1 MASATG
7 NLEPMTRPRFGLI
20 RPVCPST
27 SLRRDLLLGEHASN
41 KQAPGTLSR
50 RGKGA
55 GQMQN
60 GSAAA
65 EGGQFERSS
74 WAAGRSGSLGATC
87 PTADTQQTQETQ
99 ERPLHSLDGFELQAG
114 TPHRPDGA
122 ITPAMP
128 HGFCAAAIGY
138 GDTRWCGEDCLTHD
152 CTVQL
157 EGNGWLWSTCPGGE
171 LCVGPM
177 QTVDGRC
184 NAVPMWHFTIVK
196 TEQQHGEPSRRDP
209 MHLPARHLGC
219 TRDKERVQSRPVQG
233 AAGSFC

>member
-1 MASATG
+1 MG
-7 NLEPMTRPRFGLI
+7 RPR
-20 RPVCPST
+20 RRVV
-27 SLRRDLLLGEHASN
+27 SLREAVGR
-41 KQAPGTLSR
+41 PG
-50 RGKGA
+50 
-55 GQMQN
+55 
-60 GSAAA
+60 
-65 EGGQFERSS
+65 
-74 WAAGRSGSLGATC
+74 GRAVWGRHVRQQTHR
-87 PTADTQQTQETQ
+87 QTQETQ

-138 GDTRWCGEDCLTHD
+138 GDTRWCGEDSLRHD

-184 NAVPMWHFTIVK
+184 DAVPMWYFTIVK

-233 AAGSFC
+233 ASVSTLDVVATVVLIGHLPLHCRGCPAGPARSGRTWSPQNLGRREEASPTCR